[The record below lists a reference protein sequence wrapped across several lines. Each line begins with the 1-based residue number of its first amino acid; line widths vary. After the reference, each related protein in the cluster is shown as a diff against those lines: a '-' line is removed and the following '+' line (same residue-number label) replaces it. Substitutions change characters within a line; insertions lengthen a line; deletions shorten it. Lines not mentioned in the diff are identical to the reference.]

1 MKNGEKRLDCTITIK
16 DLKKEEPIP
25 YELLLQAD
33 PSRERIDSYI
43 KLARCRVAQTA
54 EETIGVCVVLAKTFD
69 DEETSKSKESEE
81 GEEGEESEEGE
92 DTADIEE
99 SDNLHG
105 TNVTYETAEIMN
117 IAIAEK
123 FQGQGY
129 GKALVLDA
137 IEIIRTSKI
146 KTLQVGTGNS
156 SIAQLGFYQKC
167 GFRITGIDFDFFTRN
182 YPEEI
187 IENGIVCR
195 DLIKMSMTI

>member
-1 MKNGEKRLDCTITIK
+1 MKNGEKRLDCTITIR

-54 EETIGVCVVLAKTFD
+54 EETIGVCVVLAKTLD
-69 DEETSKSKESEE
+69 DEETSKSK
-81 GEEGEESEEGE
+81 ESEEGE